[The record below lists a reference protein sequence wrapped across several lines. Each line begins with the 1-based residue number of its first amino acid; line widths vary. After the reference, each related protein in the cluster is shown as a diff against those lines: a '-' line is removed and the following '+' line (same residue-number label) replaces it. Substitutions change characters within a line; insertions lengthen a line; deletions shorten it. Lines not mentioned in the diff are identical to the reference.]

1 MTVWRY
7 KGADQLPGTLK
18 DDGLAPVRVTTGA
31 ESGVR
36 DGRRSVEREPRHH
49 APGVGVLVADAVT
62 FILVAMPMTE
72 TSGRPRTT
80 ENPSTPES
88 PDDHLAS

>member
-7 KGADQLPGTLK
+7 KGVDPGPGTLK
-18 DDGLAPVRVTTGA
+18 DDGRAPVRVTTGA

-62 FILVAMPMTE
+62 SSVVAMPMTE
-72 TSGRPRTT
+72 MSGRPKTT
-80 ENPSTPES
+80 ENPSTRES